1 MVELK
6 LRIVFKLLVAIK
18 IALQMITRGALKVVW
33 ASLSKGDIGLKITVT
48 VAATLLNF
56 VREACMGSKL
66 LHHTIIINY
75 NDSKMIQ

>member
-18 IALQMITRGALKVVW
+18 IVIQMITRGALKVVW
-33 ASLSKGDIGLKITVT
+33 ASPSKGDIGLTIT

-56 VREACMGSKL
+56 VCEACMGSKL
-66 LHHTIIINY
+66 LCHTIL
-75 NDSKMIQ
+75 